1 MKSPGFKQQ
10 SIKAGSQRQVES
22 QPGAIQELVDEEDVE
37 TPRMDVSAALKLDPN
52 QQKEKVSFFE
62 ELRKQSF
69 IMSVTS
75 TNKMDREG
83 KGVNVT
89 DQ

>member
-1 MKSPGFKQQ
+1 
-10 SIKAGSQRQVES
+10 
-22 QPGAIQELVDEEDVE
+22 
-37 TPRMDVSAALKLDPN
+37 MDVSAALKLDPN